1 MKKQGF
7 ICAFLLLSA
16 CSSQEQAVVKKP
28 ELTPAEMLA
37 KIRANQ
43 DVQDELKFQT
53 MPDDAII
60 DLLDK
65 AKLAE
70 QNGDYPLANV
80 HLVEALRLNPQNP
93 EVTQLQAEIAL
104 LQESWANA
112 EQLALQSYQSGPKLG
127 NLCRRNWL
135 TVNYAKAAQ
144 GLPMADYELAKNL
157 NECTIVPPA
166 RL

>member
-1 MKKQGF
+1 MKQLGF
-7 ICAFLLLSA
+7 ILAFLLLNA
-16 CSSQEQAVVKKP
+16 CSTQEQAVVKKP
-28 ELTPAEMLA
+28 ELSPAEMLA

-43 DVQDELKFQT
+43 GAQDELIFQT
-53 MPDDAII
+53 IPDDAII
-60 DLLDK
+60 DLIDK
-65 AKLAE
+65 AKHAE
-70 QNGDYPLANV
+70 LNGDYALANS
-80 HLVEALRLNPQNP
+80 HLAEALRINSSNP
-93 EVTQLQAEIAL
+93 EVTQLKAEIAL

-112 EQLALQSYQSGPKLG
+112 EQLALQSYQFGPRLG

-144 GLPMADYELAKNL
+144 GKAMADFELAKNL